1 MPITY
6 TKIGFDYLRRIP
18 TSNRAALRRA
28 MEATAIDM
36 TAEIRKTISR
46 PYPPASAPG
55 TPPHRRTGNLRA
67 SVQLRVIGRSDKA
80 AIGAYWG
87 EMVEYAPHLEFG
99 TVNMSPRPFMH
110 PILHGRGQRQKWQA
124 RTVAYLK
131 EELSRS
137 MRPRDRR
144 MANFFGRGKR

>member
-6 TKIGFDYLRRIP
+6 TKIGFDYLKRIP

-28 MEATAIDM
+28 MEATAEDM
-36 TAEIRKTISR
+36 TKEIKRTISR
-46 PYPPASAPG
+46 PYPPASRPG
-55 TPPHRRTGNLRA
+55 RPPHRRTGDLRS
-67 SVQLRVIGRSDKA
+67 SVNLRVIGRSDKA

-87 EMVEYAPHLEFG
+87 EMVDYAPHLEFG
-99 TVNMSPRPFMH
+99 TVNMDPRPFVH

-124 RTVAYLK
+124 RTVEYLK
-131 EELSRS
+131 AELARS

-144 MANFFGRGKR
+144 MSNLMSKGRR